1 MSNKYI
7 ILYKKYTLSILNQD
21 NKYIQTTG
29 NKITDLPED
38 LIILCMTNIT
48 MKEVCKR
55 FNKITSPIININ
67 RKNIE
72 KWKATFKKDFGI
84 TYSINKN
91 TILNNPKKMIIT
103 NLTIESRLIYLT
115 NQDYYIYQLWTDIL
129 DTLVNFNINGN
140 LVLSN
145 NLLKTL
151 PKNFGNII
159 VGGNLELSNNLLQK
173 LPESFG
179 NIKVGGN
186 LLLSY
191 NLLKK
196 LPESF
201 KNITVDGNLILSYN
215 LPTLILPYSFDNVKG
230 RII

>member
-1 MSNKYI
+1 MFDKYI
-7 ILYKKYTLSILNQD
+7 KLYKKYTSLILNQD
-21 NKYIQTTG
+21 SEEIQKTG
-29 NKITDLPED
+29 NKITDIPED
-38 LIILCMTNIT
+38 LVIIFMCNTM

-72 KWKATFKKDFGI
+72 NWKATFKKYFGI
-84 TYSINKN
+84 IYSINKN
-91 TILNNPKKMIIT
+91 TILNNPKKMCIT
-103 NLTIESRLIYLT
+103 DLTIESRLIYPT
-115 NQDYYIYQLWTDIL
+115 NQDYYIYQLWTAIL
-129 DTLVNFNINGN
+129 DSLVNFNINGN